1 MSDRLALIIA
11 NSKFDDPKL
20 TRLATPGR
28 DAEALAQVLGDP
40 AIGGFE
46 VTLLVN
52 KTLRI
57 VRREIARLY
66 QRKKRG
72 DLLLLYYSGHGV
84 KDDFG
89 DLYLAVQ
96 DTETEVVSATA
107 LDAAFVR
114 DQLGKSSSQRKV
126 VVLDCCHSGAFAG
139 GAKALGSSVGMRE
152 AFAGSGYGRV
162 ILTASNAV
170 EYAWEGDKLLGEAVT
185 SVFTRFLVQGIQ
197 TGEADLDSDGEI
209 SIDELYEYTYE
220 QVVTSGFSKQT
231 PQKWA
236 QKVEGQIIIAR
247 NPRPV
252 IQPVELPPELW
263 RAIESPFARVREGAV
278 GELDRLLRGSDK
290 GLALAAQKALENLVT
305 DDSRRVALAAAR
317 ALDITPTSVTDQ
329 PTPAL
334 PPSRVVREP
343 RRRLAWPPD
352 RPIPWNWIAGVGL
365 AALALVVVFLLAQG
379 VGGDGKS
386 GLLPTHVTA
395 SAAAAIPTSTDA
407 LRPNATSRPT
417 DTVLSQPSNTPEPE
431 ATATSP
437 PTDTPTP
444 TNTATPGPTNTP
456 QPPATSPLDI
466 GSTKTRETD
475 GALMVYVPGG
485 EFEMGSTEGTSYEQP
500 VHTVTLDDF
509 WIDRTEVTN
518 AQFAA
523 FLNEQGNQ
531 TEDGTTWLELESEY
545 CLIVQVGSEY
555 QPKSGYDNHPV
566 IEVSWYGAKAYCEW
580 AGARLPTEA
589 EWEYAARGPDGYIYP
604 WGDTFDVTWLNFCD
618 ANCTYEH
625 RNTDYDDGYEKT
637 APVGSFE
644 GGASWCEALDMAG
657 NVWEWVADW
666 YGDYP
671 SAAQTNPT
679 GPGTGDYRV
688 QRGGSWYGS
697 ANIVRS
703 ANRDWGDPL
712 YRYVLSGFRCV
723 GASTSSLP

>member
-20 TRLATPGR
+20 TRLATPSR

-46 VTLLVN
+46 VALLVN
-52 KTLRI
+52 RTMRD
-57 VRREIARLY
+57 VRQEIARLY
-66 QRKKRG
+66 RRKKRD
-72 DLLLLYYSGHGV
+72 DLLLLYYSGHGIT
-84 KDDFG
+84 DDYG
-89 DLYLAVQ
+89 ELYLAVK
-96 DTETEVVSATA
+96 DTEKETMGATA
-107 LDAAFVR
+107 VDATFVR
-114 DQLGKSSSQRKV
+114 GQLGKSSSQRKV

-185 SVFTRFLVQGIQ
+185 SVFTHFLVQGIR

-263 RAIESPFARVREGAV
+263 RAIESPFAGVREGAV
-278 GELDRLLRGSDK
+278 RELDRLLRGSDK
-290 GLALAAQKALENLVT
+290 GLALAAQKALENLTT
-305 DDSRRVALAAAR
+305 DDSRRVAIAAAR
-317 ALDITPTSVTDQ
+317 ALDITPTPVADQ

-365 AALALVVVFLLAQG
+365 VILALIVGVILLTK
-379 VGGDGKS
+379 GG
-386 GLLPTHVTA
+386 TA
-395 SAAAAIPTSTDA
+395 SLEPTVTPLSPPIAST
-407 LRPNATSRPT
+407 PGETWTRPT
-417 DTVLSQPSNTPEPE
+417 DRMV
-431 ATATSP
+431 
-437 PTDTPTP
+437 
-444 TNTATPGPTNTP
+444 
-456 QPPATSPLDI
+456 
-466 GSTKTRETD
+466 
-475 GALMVYVPGG
+475 MVYVPGG
-485 EFEMGSTEGTSYEQP
+485 EFEMGSTEGDSDEQP

-518 AQFAA
+518 VQYRLCVDAGACEA
-523 FLNEQGNQ
+523 PTTCDWGDP
-531 TEDGTTWLELESEY
+531 TYEDVSKA
-545 CLIVQVGSEY
+545 S
-555 QPKSGYDNHPV
+555 HPV
-566 IEVSWYGAKAYCEW
+566 VCVDWFGAQAYCEW

-589 EWEYAARGPDGYIYP
+589 EWEYAARGPDGNTYP
-604 WGDTFDVTWLNFCD
+604 WGNDTPTCEL
-618 ANCTYEH
+618 AQ
-625 RNTDYDDGYEKT
+625 YDECLGDT
-637 APVGSFE
+637 VAVDSLPR
-644 GGASWCEALDMAG
+644 GASWCEALGMAG

-666 YGDYP
+666 YGDYS

-679 GPGTGDYRV
+679 GPETGDYKV
-688 QRGGSWYGS
+688 LRGGSWPYLS
-697 ANIVRS
+697 DYVRS
-703 ANRDWGDPL
+703 AFRLRLPPL
-712 YRYVLSGFRCV
+712 PRYVYVGFRCV